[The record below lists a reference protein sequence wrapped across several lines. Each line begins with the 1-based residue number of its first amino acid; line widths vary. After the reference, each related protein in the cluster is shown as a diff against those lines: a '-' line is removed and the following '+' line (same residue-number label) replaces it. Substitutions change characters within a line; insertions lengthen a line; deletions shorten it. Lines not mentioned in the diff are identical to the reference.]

1 MNEKSTGW
9 PTLVRALKYRNF
21 RLFFMGQIFSQIG
34 TWMQSIAMGWLA
46 YEMTGSEVVLGVVSF
61 AGQIP
66 AFLGAPTGGVLA
78 DRWNR
83 HRLLFTTQLLAM
95 CQALTLA
102 IMYSTGTLTLPG
114 IITLTAIQGIINGF
128 DIPIRHSFVLEMV
141 ENRDDLGNAI
151 ALNSSVF
158 NGARLIGP
166 TIAGIL
172 IARYGEGICFWFN
185 GLSYIAILLA
195 LAAMKLN
202 HTKPLVTIQHQHPF
216 DGFKE
221 GLKYAAGFAPI
232 RSVLLLICLFSFV
245 PFTVLLP
252 VFAKIHL
259 HGDSHTYGF
268 LVGASGLGAFFG
280 AVFLAAR
287 PNAQGLGKIIGSACT
302 IFGVG
307 IMAFAFSNILWLSLI
322 LMVLVGF
329 GMMVTSAASNTVLQT
344 IADDDKRGR
353 VMSFYTMAFMGAA
366 PLGSLVGGILAK
378 QIGAPNT
385 FLFSGFCCI
394 FGAILFSLKVPA
406 LIEIVRQSRRPAPE
420 ESTSLSP
427 NIEPEPQL
435 LASSEK

>member
-166 TIAGIL
+166 TIAESYRRI
-172 IARYGEGICFWFN
+172 GEGN
-185 GLSYIAILLA
+185 LL
-195 LAAMKLN
+195 
-202 HTKPLVTIQHQHPF
+202 
-216 DGFKE
+216 
-221 GLKYAAGFAPI
+221 
-232 RSVLLLICLFSFV
+232 
-245 PFTVLLP
+245 
-252 VFAKIHL
+252 
-259 HGDSHTYGF
+259 
-268 LVGASGLGAFFG
+268 
-280 AVFLAAR
+280 
-287 PNAQGLGKIIGSACT
+287 
-302 IFGVG
+302 
-307 IMAFAFSNILWLSLI
+307 
-322 LMVLVGF
+322 
-329 GMMVTSAASNTVLQT
+329 
-344 IADDDKRGR
+344 
-353 VMSFYTMAFMGAA
+353 
-366 PLGSLVGGILAK
+366 
-378 QIGAPNT
+378 
-385 FLFSGFCCI
+385 
-394 FGAILFSLKVPA
+394 
-406 LIEIVRQSRRPAPE
+406 VR
-420 ESTSLSP
+420 
-427 NIEPEPQL
+427 
-435 LASSEK
+435 